1 METNN
6 TITFEYTNTCTC
18 SYYDEET
25 DESRES
31 EHCFGDCYELML
43 EDFQNII
50 SHLIENN
57 ETMWW
62 KVTNLGLWDGN
73 HSGYF
78 YGDTIGKII
87 DGMTVNSAWIMTGTV
102 FDDRV
107 EYSLSHHDSMGSSTT
122 LTMVSE
128 DEREELG
135 LY

>member
-1 METNN
+1 METLK
-6 TITFEYTNTCTC
+6 FEYTNTCTC
-18 SYYDEET
+18 SYYDEDT
-25 DESRES
+25 DECRES
-31 EHCFGDCYELML
+31 EHCYGDCYEDML

-50 SHLIENN
+50 SHLIEKN

-62 KVTNLGLWDGN
+62 KVTDLALWDGN

-78 YGDTIGKII
+78 YGDTVSKII
-87 DGMTVNSAWIMTGTV
+87 EGMTVRGEWIMRGEV

-122 LTMVSE
+122 LTMVKE
-128 DEREELG
+128 AKREELG